1 MNLFHTI
8 SKAILSATMAFSF
21 SAGIAA
27 DDTPRPTITPTGRA
41 LIDGAAYITPSHDR
55 VADGAAIPEVRLGAK
70 LKYEKWEASIDV
82 SYAYSKIGLRNMWIQ
97 YNIDRRNAVRIGN
110 FIHQYGLQST
120 SSSMKCTMEQPLASS
135 LYTPG
140 LQLGAMFTHY
150 DPRWYVAA
158 SAHVESSALKE
169 VMNAPLFNQQG
180 YALLTRTVWRHAPA
194 GSSSFLHI
202 GLSGGFATPQRRV
215 EDGEDIHDGFTMSA
229 NFPTKVAQV
238 KAIGTTVDH
247 SMNLFKFTPEIV
259 AAGGRIAFEGQYFF
273 QQINR
278 RDGLRAYRTQSGY
291 ATLRTLLTRSSYAYV
306 SSTAQIAR
314 PAPGSLELVADYNY
328 SSLTDRRADIAG
340 GRANS
345 MSLTLNYYINPYIT
359 ARMNFFHTHTWGMDS
374 APGMTL
380 SGIQA
385 RLMVL
390 F

>member
-1 MNLFHTI
+1 M
-8 SKAILSATMAFSF
+8 
-21 SAGIAA
+21 
-27 DDTPRPTITPTGRA
+27 
-41 LIDGAAYITPSHDR
+41 
-55 VADGAAIPEVRLGAK
+55 
-70 LKYEKWEASIDV
+70 
-82 SYAYSKIGLRNMWIQ
+82 
-97 YNIDRRNAVRIGN
+97 
-110 FIHQYGLQST
+110 
-120 SSSMKCTMEQPLASS
+120 
-135 LYTPG
+135 
-140 LQLGAMFTHY
+140 
-150 DPRWYVAA
+150 
-158 SAHVESSALKE
+158 
-169 VMNAPLFNQQG
+169 
-180 YALLTRTVWRHAPA
+180 VWRHAPA

-306 SSTAQIAR
+306 SSTAQISR
-314 PAPGSLELVADYNY
+314 PAPGSLEMVADYNY

-359 ARMNFFHTHTWGMDS
+359 ARMNFFHTHSWGMDS